1 MSQQQPIASAH
12 TERASN
18 TPFKLVPR
26 PFASGES
33 NPSINLRLPNVVQAK
48 PLSTI
53 VESSTPEGSQR
64 RSQQGRS
71 GVPVETV
78 NGQTARPV
86 IMVTEPATPAMNTER
101 AGPVDR
107 RTSTRQNQG
116 NFRHEQSRYP
126 AGDIVRPSMQHTN
139 TSESMRREEA
149 SYYAEEE
156 EQDQGSYYGQT
167 AAQQSRALG
176 QTKQSLA
183 RSRRYSPRRASPPP
197 PLTVQPLLRSGSR
210 SPPLSERL
218 TVFHKPISVAP
229 GQPSNNPPAETL
241 STRDADSICDD
252 LVRRVKIAQLGKMYD
267 KAVEADRRGLVDD
280 GLYDMVLDFF
290 YRFLPMVFANGE
302 SDPIIINRRQILDHH
317 RVWQIFGPRGVGI
330 SRKDRGKNRPHPW
343 YTRPKDKKMSL
354 KDVVGEVVDS
364 IPRVH
369 IVPGPAKRK
378 KDESQGQR

>member
-101 AGPVDR
+101 GERGTERGRQPAPSNRLNTVAGPVDR

-229 GQPSNNPPAETL
+229 GQPSNTPPPETL

-302 SDPIIINRRQILDHH
+302 RCVSPFHHPFPI
-317 RVWQIFGPRGVGI
+317 
-330 SRKDRGKNRPHPW
+330 
-343 YTRPKDKKMSL
+343 
-354 KDVVGEVVDS
+354 S
-364 IPRVH
+364 IPSPRSFLSQS
-369 IVPGPAKRK
+369 AKVFLLILRL
-378 KDESQGQR
+378 Q